1 MVREPRAFELVF
13 DGIANRTHARR
24 AISADHPEPPRTEM
38 NSFLFRPL
46 LALLAG
52 FSPARPDCACADNA
66 VLHWNRVVTDALA
79 AANTDPISESRDLA
93 IVQISVHDAL
103 NAIRARSD
111 TYLPPSAP
119 GAGASPEAAIASAS
133 HDTLVAILPGAKT
146 ALDQELA
153 HTLASITDADARTRG
168 VELGRRVAA
177 AILAARAKDGADRQV
192 AFPPGTKP
200 GEYRPTPPDE
210 TPAFMAQWGNVT
222 PFALKSSSQFRPT
235 APPAPD
241 SDLALRDVAQ
251 VSTIGGKESSARN
264 DEQSEIARFWYENSG
279 QGWNRIARTVA
290 QSHGLDDWDSA
301 RLLAL
306 LNVAMADGFI
316 SGFEAKYHYAF
327 WRPATAIRAAGEKEW
342 LSYLPTP
349 PVPDHPSTH
358 TVLGAAAATV
368 LARFFESDFVAFET
382 TSGAPYPGLS
392 RKFWSFSE
400 AARENGAS
408 RILAGIHFPTAVRAG
423 YQLGE
428 DVGTWTFEH
437 TLRPRAAAAL
447 QARDS
452 RSALR

>member
-1 MVREPRAFELVF
+1 MS
-13 DGIANRTHARR
+13 T
-24 AISADHPEPPRTEM
+24 
-38 NSFLFRPL
+38 FLLRSLFV
-46 LALLAG
+46 LLAG
-52 FSPARPDCACADNA
+52 ATPTRLDGSPGENE
-66 VLHWNRVVTDALA
+66 VLRWNHVVTDALA
-79 AANTDPISESRDLA
+79 AANTDPISESRYLA
-93 IVQISVHDAL
+93 IVQIAVHDSL
-103 NAIRARSD
+103 NAIQSRND

-119 GAGASPEAAIASAS
+119 GAGASPEAAVASAS
-133 HDTLVAILPGAKT
+133 HDTLVALVPVTKT

-153 HTLASITDADARTRG
+153 QALKSIPDDDARSRG
-168 VELGRRVAA
+168 LELGRRIAA
-177 AILAARAKDGADRQV
+177 ATLAARAKDGADRQV

-200 GEYRPTPPDE
+200 GAYRPTPPDE

-222 PFALKSSSQFRPT
+222 PFALKSSDQFRPT

-241 SDLALRDVAQ
+241 SPLALRDVAQ
-251 VSTIGGKESSARN
+251 VSTIGGQTSSARN
-264 DEQSEIARFWYENSG
+264 GEQSEIARFWYENSG
-279 QGWNRIARTVA
+279 QGWNRITRNVA
-290 QSHGLDDWDSA
+290 QTKKLDSWESA

-306 LNVAMADGFI
+306 VNIAMADGFI

-327 WRPATAIRAAGEKEW
+327 WRPATAIRAAGEKDW
-342 LSYLPTP
+342 LSNLPTP

-358 TVLGAAAATV
+358 TVLGAAASTV
-368 LARFFESDFVAFET
+368 LARFFENDFVAFET
-382 TSGAPYPGLS
+382 TSGAPYPGLT

-408 RILAGIHFPTAVRAG
+408 RVLAGIHFPTAVRAG

-437 TLRPRAAAAL
+437 ALRPRAAAAV